1 MASGSASASASAT
14 GRPAAAAIL
23 IVALAT
29 LLSAGG
35 CSRRADPRRYAA
47 SLERLRSDPRIANSL
62 ETSPSAADKA
72 AVAGAAAR
80 APEVTLASMAAAQKL
95 VRNAEVAVEVE
106 DFAAANRKAD
116 EIARSF
122 GGYVA
127 DAQSSGETRRRRGT
141 LSLRVRADRFDAALA
156 ALEAL
161 GKVLSEHV
169 RVEDVTK
176 AYADLSTRL
185 RVKRDAAD
193 RIREILRGRTA
204 KLADVLQAETQLS
217 NLVEEIETMEGERLY
232 YDRQV
237 ALSTIAAELAEP
249 ESAARPSAFTPLAEA
264 LRNSLAT
271 LSRSV
276 AVLCLGAVAILPWAA
291 VLAAFLAL
299 RRRLR
304 ARRSRRAALAEA

>member
-1 MASGSASASASAT
+1 MASAPRRLA
-14 GRPAAAAIL
+14 AAAAIL
-23 IVALAT
+23 IFAPLALF
-29 LLSAGG
+29 SAAR
-35 CSRRADPRRYAA
+35 CSRRVDPRRFAA
-47 SLERLRSDPRIANSL
+47 FAGDLRSDPQMANANSL
-62 ETSPSAADKA
+62 EVSPGVSEKAAMASAA
-72 AVAGAAAR
+72 
-80 APEVTLASMAAAQKL
+80 APASTHPADEALASMAAAQKL

-127 DAQSSGETRRRRGT
+127 DAQSSGETRRRHGT
-141 LSLRVRADRFDAALA
+141 LTLRVRADRFDAALA

-161 GKVLSEHV
+161 GSVRSEHV

-185 RVKRDAAD
+185 RVKREAAD
-193 RIREILRGRTA
+193 RIRDILRGRTA

-217 NLVEEIETMEGERLY
+217 NLLEEIETMEGERLY

-237 ALSTIAAELAEP
+237 ALSTIAADLAEP

-271 LSRSV
+271 LSRSLAALLV
-276 AVLCLGAVAILPWAA
+276 GAIAVLPWAA
-291 VLAAFLAL
+291 VLVAILAL